1 MNEGKTILVVDD
13 DIDILDS
20 TSQILNKL
28 GYQVLSASCG
38 TVALDI
44 LKENREV
51 VDMVILDMLMPEM
64 SGSDLYPRLK
74 NINPDLRVLV
84 STGYNRNEQIQQL
97 LDGGRN
103 GFIQKPYNLSQL
115 IEKVRKT
122 LYS

>member
-1 MNEGKTILVVDD
+1 MNEGKTILIVDD

-28 GYQVLSASCG
+28 GYKALCASSG
-38 TVALDI
+38 TAALDT
-44 LKENREV
+44 LNKNREA
-51 VDMVILDMLMPEM
+51 VDLVILDMLMPGM

-122 LYS
+122 LCS

>member
-28 GYQVLSASCG
+28 GYQALSASCG